1 MYIYIFF
8 FFIFSFYICF
18 CMYCLLSL
26 RRINFSVTVD
36 VSVDAVTYLLYLGAH
51 KSLVWA
57 SSIVISVVVVVVLLK
72 PQNSFVKPRF
82 VSRHPAESNS
92 LSCTGHLCCFVKL
105 CRMLLDKK
113 IIFISFFL
121 YFFLFVP
128 CGGLSWLRVSFL
140 LHVNNNNSEFI

>member
-1 MYIYIFF
+1 VTHCFLYGRCNMYIYIFF

-113 IIFISFFL
+113 L
-121 YFFLFVP
+121 FLFHFFFVFF
-128 CGGLSWLRVSFL
+128 CLSRV
-140 LHVNNNNSEFI
+140 VD